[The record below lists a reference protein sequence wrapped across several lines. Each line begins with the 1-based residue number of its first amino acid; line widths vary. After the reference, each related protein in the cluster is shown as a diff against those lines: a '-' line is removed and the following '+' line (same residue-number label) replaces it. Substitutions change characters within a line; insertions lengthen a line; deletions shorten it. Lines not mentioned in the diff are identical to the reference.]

1 MTSNDKYIPLLMRH
15 HKPAMDAVINETIVA
30 PMRARGA
37 IFVSA
42 GLRDGAKTPIVAKA
56 MPIEPKLAKPN

>member
-1 MTSNDKYIPLLMRH
+1 MTSNNKNISLFMRH
-15 HKPAMDAVINETIVA
+15 HKPAMDAVINETKFP

-56 MPIEPKLAKPN
+56 TPIEPKFAKPN